1 MEMFITINVLIL
13 VVCIVLACWGW
24 ASLVKGRKMLQAK
37 QQEKEKVYAE
47 LQKLLFSY
55 DSNAVEK
62 RKKQLYEFV
71 LEFYNT
77 TTDYNKERID
87 YEIQYLYNQLVS
99 ELKSLKSSV
108 SFLRE
113 CISDLQ
119 FNKLGNLK

>member
-1 MEMFITINVLIL
+1 MFITINVLIL

>member
-1 MEMFITINVLIL
+1 MYML
-13 VVCIVLACWGW
+13 
-24 ASLVKGRKMLQAK
+24 SVK
-37 QQEKEKVYAE
+37 
-47 LQKLLFSY
+47 SCSIY

-62 RKKQLYEFV
+62 RKEQLYELV

-87 YEIQYLYNQLVS
+87 YEIQYLYNQLMS

-119 FNKLGNLK
+119 FINSGT